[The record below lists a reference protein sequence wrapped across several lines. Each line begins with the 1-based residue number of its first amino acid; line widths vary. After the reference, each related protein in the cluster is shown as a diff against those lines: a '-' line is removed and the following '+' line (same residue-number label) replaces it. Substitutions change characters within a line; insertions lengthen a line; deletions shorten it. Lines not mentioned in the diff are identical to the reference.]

1 MRSALGSGKTYSA
14 YRDGPCMPVREGF
27 DIPECEEY
35 GLQYV
40 RVDTE
45 DKLYELWEVFNKE
58 VKRLENQEWM

>member
-1 MRSALGSGKTYSA
+1 
-14 YRDGPCMPVREGF
+14 MPVREGF

>member
-1 MRSALGSGKTYSA
+1 
-14 YRDGPCMPVREGF
+14 MPVREGF
-27 DIPECEEY
+27 DIPECEEC

-45 DKLYELWEVFNKE
+45 YKLYELWEVFNKE